1 MEPSGF
7 GAACARATML
17 ACAPLAARPAVRR
30 CASELQAQRKRPG
43 VNTETHVAPGGSGAG
58 GSTARAYPGAFIS
71 IEGGDG
77 AGKTTQAALLADA
90 LQQRGYEVCR
100 IHEPGGTQLGERVR
114 GVLLDASLQDVDATA
129 ELLLYEA
136 ARAQLVARVIA
147 PALAA
152 GQVVVCDRC
161 DDSTTAYQ
169 GYGRQLS
176 IPMVQQLNTVAT
188 GGLAPDRTVLLALAP
203 QVGMRRAL
211 ARSGAADRMEAAG
224 SAFHQRVWEGFEQ
237 LAFANPKR
245 FRVVDA
251 SPAPAEVAAAVLA
264 AVQDALPPLPAQPA
278 APDEGA
284 TR

>member
-1 MEPSGF
+1 M
-7 GAACARATML
+7 
-17 ACAPLAARPAVRR
+17 
-30 CASELQAQRKRPG
+30 
-43 VNTETHVAPGGSGAG
+43 NTETHRAPGGGAG
-58 GSTARAYPGAFIS
+58 GGTRKYPGAFIT

-152 GQVVVCDRC
+152 GQVVVCDRF

-169 GYGRQLS
+169 GYGRQLD
-176 IPMVQQLNTVAT
+176 IPMVKQLNAVAT
-188 GGLAPDRTVLLALAP
+188 GGLTPDRTVLLALAP
-203 QVGMRRAL
+203 QAGMQRAR

-224 SAFHQRVWEGFEQ
+224 DAFHQRVWEGFEQ
-237 LAFANPKR
+237 LAFANPQR

-264 AVQDALPPLPAQPA
+264 AVQDALPPLPAPA
-278 APDEGA
+278 ASGEA
-284 TR
+284 AR

>member
-1 MEPSGF
+1 M
-7 GAACARATML
+7 
-17 ACAPLAARPAVRR
+17 
-30 CASELQAQRKRPG
+30 
-43 VNTETHVAPGGSGAG
+43 NTETHVAPGGSGAQG
-58 GSTARAYPGAFIS
+58 IAARKHPGAFIS

-136 ARAQLVARVIA
+136 ARAQLVAQVIA

-152 GQVVVCDRC
+152 GQVVVCDRF

-176 IPMVQQLNTVAT
+176 IPMVQQLNAVAT

-203 QVGMRRAL
+203 QAGMQRAL

-264 AVQDALPPLPAQPA
+264 AVEDALPPLPAQPA
-278 APDEGA
+278 APEEEA